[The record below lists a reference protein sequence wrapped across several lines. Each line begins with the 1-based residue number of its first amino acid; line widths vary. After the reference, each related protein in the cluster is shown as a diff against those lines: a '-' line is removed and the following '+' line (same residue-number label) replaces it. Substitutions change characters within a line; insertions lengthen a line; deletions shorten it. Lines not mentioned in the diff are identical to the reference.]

1 MLPTSIASSMALEPF
16 VDAAGAGE
24 FLKLHPATVQRLARE
39 GTLPGHPVT
48 RGKRKKWRFLL
59 SELTNW
65 LSAESVSASTNGHE
79 TG

>member
-48 RGKRKKWRFLL
+48 RGKRRKWRFLL
-59 SELTNW
+59 SELKDW
-65 LSAESVSASTNGHE
+65 LSSASVSSPASDEEIG
-79 TG
+79 

>member
-48 RGKRKKWRFLL
+48 RGKRRKWRFLL
-59 SELTNW
+59 SELKVW
-65 LSAESVSASTNGHE
+65 LSSESVVSPANGGE
-79 TG
+79 IE

>member
-1 MLPTSIASSMALEPF
+1 MLRTSIASSMALEPF

-24 FLKLHPATVQRLARE
+24 FLRLHPATVQRLARE

-59 SELTNW
+59 SELKDW
-65 LSAESVSASTNGHE
+65 LSSNSVSGGENGQE
-79 TG
+79 SG

>member
-1 MLPTSIASSMALEPF
+1 MLPTSISSSMALEPF

-59 SELTNW
+59 SELKNW
-65 LSAESVSASTNGHE
+65 LSSESVSGRANGQE
-79 TG
+79 NG

>member
-1 MLPTSIASSMALEPF
+1 MLPTSIASSMAMEPF

-48 RGKRKKWRFLL
+48 RGRRRKWRFLL
-59 SELTNW
+59 SELKEW
-65 LSAESVSASTNGHE
+65 LSSESVSGQANEQENG
-79 TG
+79 

>member
-1 MLPTSIASSMALEPF
+1 MLPTSIASSMAMEPF

-48 RGKRKKWRFLL
+48 RGRRRKWRFLL
-59 SELTNW
+59 SELKEW
-65 LSAESVSASTNGHE
+65 LSSEPVSGQANGQE
-79 TG
+79 NG

>member
-1 MLPTSIASSMALEPF
+1 LLRTSIASSMTLEPF
-16 VDAAGAGE
+16 VDAVGAGE

-59 SELTNW
+59 SELKDW
-65 LSAESVSASTNGHE
+65 LSSKSVSGRANGQE
-79 TG
+79 SG

>member
-1 MLPTSIASSMALEPF
+1 MLQTSIASSMALEPF

-48 RGKRKKWRFLL
+48 QGKRRKWRFLL
-59 SELTNW
+59 SELKEW
-65 LSAESVSASTNGHE
+65 LSSESVSSPANGE
-79 TG
+79 EIE